1 MDSKDEQKPSPEE
14 VKPKID
20 TSDTD
25 SQPPQI
31 SVTSGGGVIRRNFIT
46 TAGTIVETNEEQPPE
61 PTTEE
66 IVNTENSTPQ
76 EQSPVEHK
84 IEPTET
90 TTYQDLRMETHQRE
104 QFTEPKQYTVE
115 MPAESFS
122 GQNFSQDIGYTSNI
136 ATVNIEGNEVPIT
149 ISSEIDQPGGDY
161 TSLQTA
167 QYNNG
172 YTDGPQYLQQ
182 HQYQNLYVDRG
193 SVENSPPATLLFK
206 DDPNLATARYPTNY
220 DVSSSQSQLN
230 LLPNDTYF
238 TTTANWASTSTGS
251 YQQQYSNT
259 INILHQADSTQSY
272 GGGPYVNTAW
282 SSSPMEDG
290 RPPSQEVL
298 VKECVNCGASVTP
311 LWRRDGTGHYLCN
324 ACGLYHKINGV
335 HRPPIRPSKKP
346 QATGNRRNGVS
357 CANCKTNN
365 TTLWRRNNQGE
376 PVCNACGLYFKLH
389 GVNRP
394 MSMKKDGI
402 QTRKRRPKN
411 SGGNP
416 GPSGQV
422 RLGNIYQYQHAP
434 ELEIQQDTYQLP
446 INVYPSPTQGPYRQY
461 AAENL
466 RGLNAQPLQP
476 IITTD
481 DEQTSV
487 ITSTSQQARFRV
499 DTEEDDGS
507 NNPPANA

>member
-1 MDSKDEQKPSPEE
+1 MTDNEMDSKDEQNPSPEE

-25 SQPPQI
+25 SQPPQV

-90 TTYQDLRMETHQRE
+90 TTYQELHQTHQRE

-149 ISSEIDQPGGDY
+149 ISSEIDQPGDY

-172 YTDGPQYLQQ
+172 YTDGPQYLAQ

-193 SVENSPPATLLFK
+193 SVGNSPPATLLFK
-206 DDPNLATARYPTNY
+206 DDPNLAAARYPTNY

-272 GGGPYVNTAW
+272 GGPYVNTAW
-282 SSSPMEDG
+282 SSSSIEDG
-290 RPPSQEVL
+290 RPPSQE
-298 VKECVNCGASVTP
+298 
-311 LWRRDGTGHYLCN
+311 
-324 ACGLYHKINGV
+324 
-335 HRPPIRPSKKP
+335 
-346 QATGNRRNGVS
+346 TGNRRNGVS

-422 RLGNIYQYQHAP
+422 RIGNIYQYQHAP

-476 IITTD
+476 IIATD

-507 NNPPANA
+507 NNQPANA